1 MPSHPR
7 LDRLV
12 WDDWNRDHLAKHAV
26 LPEEAEEMVAGD
38 PMVRQTSKDRLQ
50 VIGPNLTGRIL
61 PVVTGRVPNE
71 LGAYDVFSAR
81 PASRKERDMCR
92 KLKGGSTP

>member
-1 MPSHPR
+1 MPSRPR

-38 PMVRQTSKDRLQ
+38 PVVRQTSKDRLQ
-50 VIGPNLTGRIL
+50 FIGPTLTGRIL
-61 PVVTGRVPNE
+61 SVVAGRVPNE
-71 LGAYDVFSAR
+71 LGAYYVFSAR
-81 PASRKERDMCR
+81 PASRKERDMYR
-92 KLKGGSTP
+92 KLKGDSTP